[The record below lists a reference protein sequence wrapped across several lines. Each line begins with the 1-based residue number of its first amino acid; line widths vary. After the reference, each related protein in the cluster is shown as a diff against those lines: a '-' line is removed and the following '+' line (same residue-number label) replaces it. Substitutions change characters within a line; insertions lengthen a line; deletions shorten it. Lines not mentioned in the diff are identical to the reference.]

1 MIEPFILYKMPSIQ
15 IVVKFTSEKLK
26 RKERKMEKRLYRS
39 YTDKMLGGVCG
50 GLGEYFDIDPV
61 IIRVLFVVAVLF
73 GGGGILAYII
83 LWIVIPQKPFTI
95 PKANQESNTDSETS
109 GENRNDN
116 SFRQYVVEKRRMNK
130 NSLAGIILIFL
141 GALFLLDNFVPRFS
155 FHDFWPLILIGIG
168 FALILNARNNQY
180 EVKQ

>member
-1 MIEPFILYKMPSIQ
+1 
-15 IVVKFTSEKLK
+15 
-26 RKERKMEKRLYRS
+26 MEKRLYRS

-61 IIRVLFVVAVLF
+61 IIRVLFIVAVLF

-95 PKANQESNTDSETS
+95 PKFNRESSNKTNPNTEQNT
-109 GENRNDN
+109 NDN
-116 SFRQYVVEKRRMNK
+116 SFRNFVIEKRRMNK
-130 NSLAGIILIFL
+130 NSLAGMILIFF
-141 GALFLLDNFVPRFS
+141 GILFLLDNFLPRFS
-155 FHDFWPLILIGIG
+155 FHDLWPLILIGIG
-168 FALILNARNNQY
+168 FALILNARNNNY

>member
-1 MIEPFILYKMPSIQ
+1 
-15 IVVKFTSEKLK
+15 
-26 RKERKMEKRLYRS
+26 MEKRLYRS

-95 PKANQESNTDSETS
+95 PKFNQESSNDTKPNTEQST
-109 GENRNDN
+109 NDN
-116 SFRQYVVEKRRMNK
+116 SFKNYVVEKRRMNK

-141 GALFLLDNFVPRFS
+141 GVLFLLDNFVPRFS

>member
-1 MIEPFILYKMPSIQ
+1 
-15 IVVKFTSEKLK
+15 
-26 RKERKMEKRLYRS
+26 MEKRLYRS

-61 IIRVLFVVAVLF
+61 IVRVLFIVAVLF

-95 PKANQESNTDSETS
+95 PKQNQHSSAGTDSDS
-109 GENRNDN
+109 GQTNPSDN
-116 SFRQYVVEKRRMNK
+116 SFRNFVIEKRRMNK

-141 GALFLLDNFVPRFS
+141 GTLFLLDNFVPRFS

-168 FALILNARNNQY
+168 FALILNARNNHY

>member
-1 MIEPFILYKMPSIQ
+1 
-15 IVVKFTSEKLK
+15 
-26 RKERKMEKRLYRS
+26 MEKRLYRS

-61 IIRVLFVVAVLF
+61 IIRVLFFVAVLF

-95 PKANQESNTDSETS
+95 PKINQDEAKSSEADAGQTNQ
-109 GENRNDN
+109 GENTFRN
-116 SFRQYVVEKRRMNK
+116 FVVEKRRMNK

-141 GALFLLDNFVPRFS
+141 GMLFLLDNFVPRFS

-168 FALILNARNNQY
+168 FALILNARNNHY